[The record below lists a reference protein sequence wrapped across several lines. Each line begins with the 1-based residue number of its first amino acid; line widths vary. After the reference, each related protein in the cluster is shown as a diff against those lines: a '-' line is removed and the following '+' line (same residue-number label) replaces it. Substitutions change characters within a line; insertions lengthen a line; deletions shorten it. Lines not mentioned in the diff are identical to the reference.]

1 MRHRWLVLFTIFVA
15 LGAPTRE
22 VLAQAQPQPNDKELA
37 RKASKVLMTW
47 SATERKAFTRL
58 LAVLEKDER
67 RKVLRKLIESNGEAS
82 PKMEDQLKAL
92 WDATP
97 ADRKQQLIA
106 EAMKVMQTLEP
117 DERAKLMQK
126 FFELQQGLNKPKP
139 EPKQEPKKGPMPDQ
153 PRMAKPQ
160 PKAAPKAAPN
170 PGPRRSLIG
179 RVLKSIDDFLV
190 ENGEELE
197 ETARMLEG
205 VLTQGREYLELY
217 RSMPEE
223 QREEVRK
230 EVEEGLKVLLQEN
243 VLPELDAR
251 IEGFEEARKA
261 LVEITN
267 LIKEYREAFS
277 ALPEDEREQVI
288 RDLIEAGKLLYE
300 ETLKP
305 ELERMR
311 KLPPKERRKAM
322 GDLYERMR
330 GMFR

>member
-15 LGAPTRE
+15 LGAPSRE
-22 VLAQAQPQPNDKELA
+22 VLAQAQPQPTDKELA

-67 RKVLRKLIESNGEAS
+67 RKVLRKLIESGGEAS

-92 WDATP
+92 WDVTP
-97 ADRKQQLIA
+97 PERKQQLIA

-126 FFELQQGLNKPKP
+126 FFELQQGLNKPAKKAPKP
-139 EPKQEPKKGPMPDQ
+139 EPKKGPKPDE
-153 PRMAKPQ
+153 PRMVKPQ
-160 PKAAPKAAPN
+160 PRPAPKAEP
-170 PGPRRSLIG
+170 RSLIG
-179 RVLKSIDDFLV
+179 RVLKAIDDFLV

-197 ETARMLEG
+197 ETARTLEG
-205 VLTQGREYLELY
+205 VLVQGREYLELY

-251 IEGFEEARKA
+251 IEGFAEARKA
-261 LVEITN
+261 FTEITK